1 MTLQQSISGYVVKD
15 YKQTVLI
22 SSSMNCY
29 AQLNLFPCQLMFFYF
44 FKHKSDNKQSPPN
57 SLSKWR
63 GQVLNCYMGHEGG
76 GRDESK
82 EIEVR
87 SRSCPCF
94 PLAER

>member
-1 MTLQQSISGYVVKD
+1 MTLQQSISGYVLKD

-22 SSSMNCY
+22 SSSTNCY
-29 AQLNLFPCQLMFFYF
+29 AQLNLFPRQLVLFYF
-44 FKHKSDNKQSPPN
+44 LNTEVITSSLHPSPSEN
-57 SLSKWR
+57 GEDRFLSVIWD
-63 GQVLNCYMGHEGG
+63 MGGG
-76 GRDESK
+76 GRDEGK